1 MRLSQR
7 RTSDGDGVW
16 LWLCSAK
23 QGSSHTRPPTPRPP
37 HLHTLTSLTPPPGR
51 VSGGSMAVI
60 KKAQLFKHS
69 EGNTA
74 GEGGGMHQHIYS
86 TEIKLHARQHR
97 PPHSTHLLWI
107 TILLVEK
114 HSYTVGVSVN
124 IACVVK
130 VVVFCCYKKVRN
142 CHNKYMSETNPN
154 FFFFL
159 NIFDL
164 STPLLFHHLRE
175 GTC

>member
-1 MRLSQR
+1 MAFDSGCALPTKAAVTPDLLPAESLQPP
-7 RTSDGDGVW
+7 G
-16 LWLCSAK
+16 
-23 QGSSHTRPPTPRPP
+23 PPTFTHSP
-37 HLHTLTSLTPPPGR
+37 HLPPPPPGR

-107 TILLVEK
+107 TSLLVEK

-154 FFFFL
+154 FFFFFL